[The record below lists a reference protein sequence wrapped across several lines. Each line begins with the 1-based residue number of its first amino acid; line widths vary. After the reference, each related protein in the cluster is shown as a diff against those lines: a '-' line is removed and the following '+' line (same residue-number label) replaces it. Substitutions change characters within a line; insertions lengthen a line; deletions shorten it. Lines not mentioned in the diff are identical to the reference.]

1 MLKLRAG
8 PGCAARQSC
17 LQASRCTCECP
28 AVTLLLVML
37 NRFLFFFFTGA
48 GCARFSALFGTLT
61 RYR

>member
-37 NRFLFFFFTGA
+37 NRFWFFFLQVQDA
-48 GCARFSALFGTLT
+48 PDSAPFLG
-61 RYR
+61 R